1 VATTAIRNE
10 AINTNNAKQFLPTTA
25 LAYSQN
31 TLTLSV
37 QPHSIEVRTMSSRSI
52 QNNLTE
58 NFQPNQSINR
68 TPTENLDTGK
78 TNQAPKLVTPKDGPK
93 TKDSN
98 VELYFSLVLVGLGA
112 TILVLGNKYWSD
124 RYYTP
129 EEGLGYYLGLVGGI
143 LMLLAF
149 GYTVFQHTRLF
160 GYKIISKF
168 WLKMHLICGILGPF
182 LIIFHSTFR
191 IGSINGGIALTS
203 MIAMFLTG
211 VMARFIYPKTRLN
224 ASENKQRIREL
235 KNELKLV
242 GRTIHSQRLDQF
254 TETVLNHP
262 PNFAAEFWAALSFN
276 WRSRLLYI
284 RMSHDIHINL
294 MKVAKQYLWKYP
306 TFCRQKR
313 ILKQQLREY
322 IIILKKVALFRFY
335 ARFFY
340 FWRNVHIPLSWL
352 LLMSGVVH
360 VVAVH
365 MF

>member
-1 VATTAIRNE
+1 MQNNLAENLQSNQKIHRSAIE
-10 AINTNNAKQFLPTTA
+10 AINTDN
-25 LAYSQN
+25 
-31 TLTLSV
+31 
-37 QPHSIEVRTMSSRSI
+37 I
-52 QNNLTE
+52 
-58 NFQPNQSINR
+58 NQ
-68 TPTENLDTGK
+68 T
-78 TNQAPKLVTPKDGPK
+78 PKLVPQKNGPIN
-93 TKDSN
+93 KDSN
-98 VELYFSLVLVGLGA
+98 VELYFSIVLVSLGA
-112 TILVLGNKYWSD
+112 AILVLGNIYWSD

-160 GYKIISKF
+160 GNKIISKF

-191 IGSINGGIALTS
+191 IGSINGGIALVS

-211 VMARFIYPKTRLN
+211 VMARFMYPKTQFN
-224 ASENKQRIREL
+224 ASENKQRIKQL

-254 TETVLNHP
+254 TESILDHP
-262 PNFAAEFWAALSFN
+262 PTFAADFWVAISIH

-313 ILKQQLREY
+313 ILKLQLREY